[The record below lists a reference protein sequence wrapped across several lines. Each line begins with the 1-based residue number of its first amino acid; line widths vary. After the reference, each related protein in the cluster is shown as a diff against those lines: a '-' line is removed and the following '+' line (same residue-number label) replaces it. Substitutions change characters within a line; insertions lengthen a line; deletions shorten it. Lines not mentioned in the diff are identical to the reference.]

1 MSSPLAIG
9 AVSAVLRNL
18 LDNGLIQ
25 TGPVGAPVNVSAVAP
40 DTIDLEAA
48 GQPRLNLF
56 LFQVT
61 PNAGW
66 RNHALPSRGAAN
78 GERLTNPPLALDLH
92 YMLTAYSRADC
103 EAEILLGYG
112 MHLLHERP
120 VLDRAAIRRALDP
133 SPLDVSMLPTPF
145 QALAASDLADQVEQI
160 KITQTPFDSDDI
172 SKLWSAIS
180 THYRPSAAYQV
191 SVVLIES
198 RQPAVTPLPVL
209 TRGKPIPGT
218 QRDEGVAVSP
228 DVLPPL
234 PTLFEA
240 RPPDRQP
247 AARLGEVVTI
257 EGTRLAGSGHEVRLS
272 HRLFTSPQILAPDSV
287 SADGKT
293 VTLTLPNTAA
303 AQAALVAGQLSAT
316 IRFTP
321 AGAPLPRDTNAIPLV
336 IAPAS
341 VIAADA
347 PLSLPAA
354 TVVRHGGSDARVE
367 ITLTSRPQVRPR
379 QQAILMLDGAEA
391 IAAPRA
397 APADPLVFKF
407 PASLPNG
414 TYWVRLRVDGTDS
427 LLVNRKEP
435 VPVFDTSQRITVT

>member
-18 LDNGLIQ
+18 LDNGLIE
-25 TGPVGAPVNVSAVAP
+25 TGPVGAPVSVSAVAP

-56 LFQVT
+56 LYKVT
-61 PNAGW
+61 PNPGW
-66 RNHALPSRGAAN
+66 RNHGLPSRSSADG
-78 GERLTNPPLALDLH
+78 GRLSNPPLALDLH

-160 KITQTPFDSDDI
+160 KITHAVFGSDDM
-172 SKLWSAIS
+172 SKLWSALQ
-180 THYRPSAAYQV
+180 THYRPSAAYEV

-198 RQPAVTPLPVL
+198 RRPAVTPLPVL
-209 TRGKPIPGT
+209 TRGRPIPGT

-240 RPPDRQP
+240 RPEDKQP

-257 EGTRLAGSGHEVRLS
+257 LGIRLAGTGHGVRLF
-272 HRLFTSPQILAPDSV
+272 HPLFASPQIIAPDSV
-287 SADGKT
+287 SADGRT
-293 VTLTLPNTAA
+293 VKLTLPNSAL

-321 AGAPLPRDTNAIPLV
+321 AGAPGPRDTNAIPLV
-336 IAPAS
+336 IAPAPA
-341 VIAADA
+341 IAADV
-347 PLSLPAA
+347 PLGLPAA
-354 TVVRHGGSDARVE
+354 TAVRIAGPGARVE
-367 ITLTSRPQVRPR
+367 VTLASRPQVRPT
-379 QQAILMLDGAEA
+379 QQAVLMLDGAEA
-391 IAAPRA
+391 VAAPRT

-414 TYWVRLRVDGTDS
+414 TYWVRLRVDGTES
-427 LLVNRKEP
+427 LLVDRTDP
-435 VPVFDTSQRITVT
+435 VPVFDTSQRIVVT